1 MPEGMDGPRPSRSP
15 LSTRRERL
23 EDERGK
29 ITGLHEALSSS
40 VLFNGF
46 LSLVNLLADYETLAK
61 TYGFS
66 KNWPV
71 CLTHVQK

>member
-1 MPEGMDGPRPSRSP
+1 MGPDPPGVPSP
-15 LSTRRERL
+15 PGEKGWKMK
-23 EDERGK
+23 EGK
-29 ITGLHEALSSS
+29 ITGLHKALSSS

-71 CLTHVQK
+71 CLTHVQM